1 MKKVNFLHA
10 TNLHILNHWN
20 VIKHAFLKK
29 LSINNFKVHIQS
41 FETGDDSNIY
51 KCTGGRRAHTYDK
64 RQGIEANRYIM
75 CVNF

>member
-1 MKKVNFLHA
+1 MLSNMH
-10 TNLHILNHWN
+10 
-20 VIKHAFLKK
+20 FLKK

-64 RQGIEANRYIM
+64 RQGI
-75 CVNF
+75 